1 MNQYDW
7 NNFQNLRQL
16 IWKSLLKEQKNLEH
30 LLQLN
35 KDKINGQNV
44 KVIRSR
50 GILSSQKN
58 DRRDYFWIRV
68 IINNTS
74 EYWLSL
80 FYNDIDINT
89 GNMHTQI
96 GRIQFW
102 KNIKKGTPNGYF
114 KENGKV
120 KWYLQTENSSEPKL
134 GPTFIDGNN
143 YYPEKIIQDF
153 TTFINQDI
161 KTKNLNNYNHLDQIN

>member
-1 MNQYDW
+1 MNQYDR

-16 IWKSLLKEQKNLEH
+16 IWKCLLKEQKNLEH

-58 DRRDYFWIRV
+58 DRRDYVWIRV

-102 KNIKKGTPNGYF
+102 KNIKKGTPNGYV
-114 KENGKV
+114 KENGKI
-120 KWYLQTENSSEPKL
+120 KWYLQMENSGEPTL
-134 GPTFIDGNN
+134 GSTFIGGNN
-143 YYPEKIIQDF
+143 YYPKKIIQDF
-153 TTFINQDI
+153 ITFINQNI
-161 KTKNLNNYNHLDQIN
+161 KE

>member
-50 GILSSQKN
+50 GILSSQK
-58 DRRDYFWIRV
+58 
-68 IINNTS
+68 
-74 EYWLSL
+74 
-80 FYNDIDINT
+80 
-89 GNMHTQI
+89 
-96 GRIQFW
+96 
-102 KNIKKGTPNGYF
+102 K
-114 KENGKV
+114 
-120 KWYLQTENSSEPKL
+120 
-134 GPTFIDGNN
+134 
-143 YYPEKIIQDF
+143 
-153 TTFINQDI
+153 
-161 KTKNLNNYNHLDQIN
+161 